1 MKTVCAKNMCAG
13 CMACTNICKM
23 SAITI
28 IDDYK
33 SYNAV
38 IDEVKLSLIH
48 ISEPTRNQK

>member
-38 IDEVKLSLIH
+38 IDEVKCVNCGL
-48 ISEPTRNQK
+48 